1 MEKDPTAMR
10 FKFLKQ
16 LIPLILHFFYQSLS
30 VVLMSGL
37 HKHEVIDQIS
47 PLSIAWQG
55 RKYW

>member
-1 MEKDPTAMR
+1 MR

-16 LIPLILHFFYQSLS
+16 LIPLILRFFYQSLS